1 MADINSI
8 LNYPDISFIDNV
20 TQEQLES
27 NMIQWFKEKRK
38 EVTGKDIS
46 LGRADDRRLIL
57 SAAAYFIFQG
67 YMYVD
72 TAGRNG
78 LLKYAQGK
86 YLENL
91 GAMKKITR
99 EGASGATTTVRFK
112 MGSVRASVTPIP
124 AGSRV
129 TSGDSV
135 YFATDEYAEIPIGKN
150 YIDVTA
156 TCTTTGTIGNDY
168 AVGELNVMVDPVPFI
183 DLVWNTT
190 APEGGRD
197 QESDDDL
204 RARIYA
210 APDGFTTGGTTGA
223 YEYIVRAF
231 DPTVED
237 VLVTSPSPRIVHIAV
252 LLTGGT
258 IPGEEYLKELKNFVM
273 DKTKKMLTD
282 EVETVAPTQKTYAID
297 LTYYINLSD
306 KVKAETI
313 QKEVNAA
320 IEDYKL
326 WQRSKIGRDLNPNE
340 LTKRIVAAGAKRV
353 EYRRPVFEKIAAD
366 AVAIPGTVNIV
377 YGGMEDD

>member
-8 LNYPDISFIDNV
+8 LNYPDISFIDNI

-99 EGASGATTTVRFK
+99 EGATGATTTVRFK
-112 MGSVRASVTPIP
+112 MDSVRTSVTPIP

-129 TSGDSV
+129 TSGDSI

-197 QESDDDL
+197 QEADDDL

-210 APDGFTTGGTTGA
+210 APDEFTTGGTTGA

-231 DPTVED
+231 DPTIED

-252 LLTGGT
+252 LLTGGI

-282 EVETVAPTQKTYAID
+282 KVETEAPTQKTYAID

-306 KVKAETI
+306 KVKAEVI

>member
-8 LNYPDISFIDNV
+8 LNYPDISFIDNI

-27 NMIQWFKEKRK
+27 NMIRWFKEKRK

-57 SAAAYFIFQG
+57 STASYYIFQG

-72 TAGRNG
+72 TAGKNG
-78 LLKYAQGK
+78 LLKYAPGK
-86 YLENL
+86 FLENL
-91 GAMKKITR
+91 GAMKKTTR

-112 MGSVRASVTPIP
+112 MDSIRTSVTPIP

-129 TSGDSV
+129 TSGDSI

-197 QESDDDL
+197 QEADDDL

-210 APDGFTTGGTTGA
+210 APDEFTTGGTTGA

-231 DPTVED
+231 DPTIED

-252 LLTGGT
+252 LLTGGI

-282 EVETVAPTQKTYAID
+282 KVETEAPTQKTYAID

-306 KVKAETI
+306 KVKAEVI